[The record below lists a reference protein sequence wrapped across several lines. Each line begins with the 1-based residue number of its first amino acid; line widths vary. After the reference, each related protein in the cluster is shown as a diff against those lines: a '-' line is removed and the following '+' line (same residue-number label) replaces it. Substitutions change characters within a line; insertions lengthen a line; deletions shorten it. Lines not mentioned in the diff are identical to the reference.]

1 MTSAGDF
8 AELRAS
14 VAETARQVAA
24 RGLVLGSAGN
34 VSARAGDAVAVTASG
49 VHLIDATVDDITVV
63 DLDGRLIEGALRPT
77 TELEMHLGIYRST
90 ANSSVVHAHS
100 TSTVALSLVADE
112 LPPVHYQ
119 QLLLGGAIPVVP
131 FAAFGSEEL
140 ATSTVAALAHH
151 NAAILAHHGSV
162 AVGQSATEAL
172 DRIVLLEWLCE
183 VYLRAAAVQQPR
195 ALTPADLQSVI
206 EMAIATQ
213 YGEKHRV

>member
-1 MTSAGDF
+1 MTGAGDF
-8 AELRAS
+8 TELRAS

-34 VSARAGDAVAVTASG
+34 VSVRDGDAVAVTASG
-49 VHLIDATVDDITVV
+49 VHLIDATVDDVTVV
-63 DLDGRLIEGALRPT
+63 DLDGYVIEGALRPT
-77 TELEMHLGIYRST
+77 TELEMHLGVYRST
-90 ANSSVVHAHS
+90 SNSSVVHAHS

-131 FAAFGSEEL
+131 FAAFGSEQL

-162 AVGQSATEAL
+162 AVGQSPTEAL

-195 ALTPADLQSVI
+195 ALTPADLQAVI

-213 YGEKHRV
+213 YGETRRV

>member
-8 AELRAS
+8 TELRAS

-34 VSARAGDAVAVTASG
+34 VSTRDGDAVAVTASG
-49 VHLIDATVDDITVV
+49 VHLLDATVDDITVV
-63 DLDGRLIEGALRPT
+63 DLDGQLIEGALRPT

-90 ANSSVVHAHS
+90 SNGSVVHAHS

-131 FAAFGSEEL
+131 FAAFGSEQL
-140 ATSTVAALAHH
+140 ATSTVTALAHR

-162 AVGQSATEAL
+162 AVGQSPTEAL

-213 YGEKHRV
+213 YGEKRRV

>member
-8 AELRAS
+8 TELRAS

-34 VSARAGDAVAVTASG
+34 VSARDGDAVAVTASG
-49 VHLIDATVDDITVV
+49 VHLSDATVDDVTVV
-63 DLDGRLIEGALRPT
+63 DLDGHVIKGALRPT

-90 ANSSVVHAHS
+90 SNSSVVHAHS
-100 TSTVALSLVADE
+100 MSTVALSLVADE

-131 FAAFGSEEL
+131 FAAFGSEQL

-151 NAAILAHHGSV
+151 NAVILAHHGSV
-162 AVGQSATEAL
+162 TVGQSPTEAL

-195 ALTPADLQSVI
+195 ALTPADLQAVI

-213 YGEKHRV
+213 YGETRRV

>member
-1 MTSAGDF
+1 MTGAGDF

-63 DLDGRLIEGALRPT
+63 DLDGRVIEGALRPT

-140 ATSTVAALAHH
+140 ATSTVAALAHR

-213 YGEKHRV
+213 YGAKHRV